1 LAIKFKIIKTIGI
14 LSEGSNGFK
23 KEINIVSWNDRDPKI
38 DVRDWDENHER
49 MRKGI
54 TLNKVELKELKKIM
68 ENVDP
73 ESLDIQ

>member
-1 LAIKFKIIKTIGI
+1 MAIKFKIIKTIGI

-54 TLNKVELKELKKIM
+54 TLNKVELKELKRIM

>member
-1 LAIKFKIIKTIGI
+1 MAIKFKIIKTIGI
-14 LSEGSNGFK
+14 LSETLNGFQ

-38 DVRDWDENHER
+38 DIRDWDKSHER

-54 TLNKVELKELKKIM
+54 TLNKDELKELKTVM
-68 ENVDP
+68 ENINP

>member
-1 LAIKFKIIKTIGI
+1 MAIKFKIIKTIGI

-38 DVRDWDENHER
+38 DVRDWDESHER

-54 TLNKVELKELKKIM
+54 TLNKVELKELKRIM

>member
-1 LAIKFKIIKTIGI
+1 MAIKFKIIKTIGI

-54 TLNKVELKELKKIM
+54 TLDKVELKELKKIM

>member
-1 LAIKFKIIKTIGI
+1 MAIKFKIIKTIGI